1 MKLSTDFFLKALHI
15 DPRNIYAANGV
26 GIIWA
31 ERGKHA
37 DAKEFF
43 TQVREATADIP
54 DIWVNL
60 AHVNMA
66 QGQHV
71 NAIKMV
77 INYYNNNNNNIIII
91 LWCD

>member
-1 MKLSTDFFLKALHI
+1 MKLATDFYLKALQL

-31 ERGKHA
+31 ERGKYPE
-37 DAKEFF
+37 AKEFF

-54 DIWVNL
+54 DVWVNL
-60 AHVNMA
+60 AHVNVA

-77 INYYNNNNNNIIII
+77 TDRFQPCY
-91 LWCD
+91 WR